1 MVEPGVYLLTREA
14 SPQFRTPIAVR
25 VVREQADWH
34 PPYGWTWIQCYQ
46 LDRYGDAV
54 EKRQLFVMP
63 AGLRRLVLAPSPHTR
78 PHRHDRAVRMSILD
92 SFR

>member
-1 MVEPGVYLLTREA
+1 MVAPGVYLLTRDA

-25 VVREQADWH
+25 VVREQVDWH

-54 EKRQLFVMP
+54 ETRHLFVMP
-63 AGLRRLVLAPSPHTR
+63 DELRRLVLTPSPHTR
-78 PHRHDRAVRMSILD
+78 PHRPDRAVRLSILD